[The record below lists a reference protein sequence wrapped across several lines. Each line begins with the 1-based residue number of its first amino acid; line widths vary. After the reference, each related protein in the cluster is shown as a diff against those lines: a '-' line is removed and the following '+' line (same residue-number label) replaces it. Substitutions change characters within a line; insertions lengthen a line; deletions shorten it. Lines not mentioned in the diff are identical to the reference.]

1 MILAHSADRVDP
13 QHVTWI
19 RNGAGNWF
27 NWFYGFG
34 QLNVGRAVELAS
46 NWQLLAPLQVRTFR
60 TNLRQPVTLNT
71 RNRNFFNIE
80 VPHGLINKIES
91 VQLDIT
97 LLVSPRGALR
107 IDLMSPSGV
116 SHVVFPARRDFG
128 NNYVNY
134 WTAVNG
140 FLGESPGYVKQS
152 SVIIS

>member
-1 MILAHSADRVDP
+1 MTWRDVKLILAYSADRIDTR
-13 QHVTWI
+13 HVNWV
-19 RNGAGNWF
+19 RNGAGVWF

-46 NWQLLAPLQVRTFR
+46 AWQLLAPLQVRTFR
-60 TNLRQPVTLNT
+60 TNLRQPVLLNT
-71 RNRNFFNIE
+71 NNPNFFSIE

-97 LLVSPRGALR
+97 LAISPRGALR

-116 SHVVFPARRDFG
+116 RHVVFPARRDFG
-128 NNYVNY
+128 DNYNRY

-140 FLGESPGYVKQS
+140 FLGENPG
-152 SVIIS
+152 